1 MSEHR
6 KHAAVSKSN
15 APRVK
20 CIKPTITML
29 SQSRGA
35 ELATV
40 ATKRITGRRCQ
51 QSRQQIA
58 ERDGYRCQ
66 MCGRLTTRYEIDH
79 VVPLHLGGNNSDS
92 NLQLLCHDCHEIK
105 SRSEG
110 NLRG

>member
-1 MSEHR
+1 MG
-6 KHAAVSKSN
+6 
-15 APRVK
+15 VK
-20 CIKPTITML
+20 CIKPRVTML

-51 QSRQQIA
+51 QSRQEIA

-79 VVPLHLGGNNSDS
+79 IIPLHMGGSDTDD
-92 NLQLLCHDCHEIK
+92 NKQLLCKEPCHAEK
-105 SRSEG
+105 SKSEG
-110 NLRG
+110 NVRSGL

>member
-1 MSEHR
+1 MAR
-6 KHAAVSKSN
+6 T
-15 APRVK
+15 PLK
-20 CIKPTITML
+20 CIKPTIKTL

-51 QSRQQIA
+51 QSRQEIA

-79 VVPLHLGGNNSDS
+79 VVPLHLGGRDDSD
-92 NLQLLCHDCHEIK
+92 NKQLLCIPCHELK
-105 SRSEG
+105 SKAEG
-110 NLRG
+110 NARGGV